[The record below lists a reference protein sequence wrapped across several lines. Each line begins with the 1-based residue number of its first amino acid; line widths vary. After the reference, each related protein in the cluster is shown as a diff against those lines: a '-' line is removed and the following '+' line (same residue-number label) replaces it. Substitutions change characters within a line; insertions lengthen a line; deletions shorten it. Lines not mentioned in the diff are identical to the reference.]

1 MGIQQIEGNLIKL
14 LGDNIEVLRIDSDT
28 HEKTTTLYQQI
39 NTSDI
44 VITTQIGN
52 SIIHPE
58 I

>member
-1 MGIQQIEGNLIKL
+1 M
-14 LGDNIEVLRIDSDT
+14 EVLRIDSDT